1 MRLSVRPV
9 VGVLSFLI
17 VLFTMP
23 LGHAAMIVMEK
34 VFGSGFLYWSAV
46 ILGLAGVA
54 LVLAGVWIKNKTW
67 QTFLGLFGG
76 LFIWTGWVEF
86 AYVYY
91 AHRYGVPPLIENGE
105 VVTKPE
111 YLIMPSS
118 IGLLAIMMLW
128 FLFNTYTNCNFF
140 RWFQRQFGIKRES
153 ELVPRKYS
161 SVITAMEMAAVLWAN
176 YLLLLIAYDDR
187 FFGDRSWF
195 TYLVAFGCLLWSLYL
210 ILQLLKIVK
219 WDYAL
224 RYAIPTVV
232 IFWNF
237 VEILGRWN
245 LFKEIWIEPF
255 KYWKEIL
262 LMLLVFVL
270 LVLITV
276 YEAKLEKRKAA
287 VQSAKN

>member
-1 MRLSVRPV
+1 MKLSSRPF
-9 VGVLSFLI
+9 VGVLAFLI

-34 VFGSGFLYWSAV
+34 LFGSGFLYWSAV
-46 ILGLAGVA
+46 IVGIVGVV
-54 LVLAGVWIKNKTW
+54 LVLVGLFVKGKTG

-86 AYVYY
+86 AFVYY
-91 AHRYGVPPLIENGE
+91 AHRYHVPPLIENGE

-111 YLIMPSS
+111 YLIMPAT
-118 IGLLAIMMLW
+118 IGLLAIIMLAY
-128 FLFNTYTNCNFF
+128 LFNTYTNCNFF
-140 RWFQRQFGIKRES
+140 RWFQRQLGIKRES
-153 ELVPRKYS
+153 DLVPRKRL
-161 SVITAMEMAAVLWAN
+161 SVITATEMAMVLWAN
-176 YLLLLIAYDDR
+176 YILLLIAYDER

-210 ILQLLKIVK
+210 FLQLLRIEK

-255 KYWKEIL
+255 RYWKEIL

-270 LVLITV
+270 LILITV
-276 YEAKLEKRKAA
+276 WEERHKERTRVA
-287 VQSAKN
+287 